1 MKTKMKSA
9 FAFIAVALM
18 IMVAVVPMVGVFTED
33 SSAATTIVPADETK
47 NITVEGT
54 VYDSETQK
62 IKDVLV
68 KVSYG
73 TYAEYG
79 LTGNDGKYKIPV
91 NFKGESVD
99 LTVDIVT
106 DSADYKKYS
115 GLETNP
121 VDGKF
126 TDTTTQEVKGVTGNV
141 TGIDFMSGYVTI
153 SGKLTYANTTVAYD
167 KEVSISVKTVVAE
180 GDPVE
185 VASSTSKT
193 DGTYS
198 VLVPVNSGKVKVSA
212 EGFKE
217 TGELTVAKANITT
230 GTNLTNKD
238 TYKISVTYGNVFG
251 DNTLST
257 PVPTGDSKVTVVAFE
272 KVDKKNEYTLTYTV
286 GTEGGKTTK
295 DVTFSDEKGYM
306 WDVKKSIGDG
316 AISLTENAYVT
327 GAVKMGTLAIL
338 GTDAVTVDTVKF
350 FKDETDTEKTG
361 GFKLTGDGKYVIALG
376 KIDGIKESGANKVKF
391 TATVAADVEVKKAMD
406 VAISL
411 TSASTGK
418 DIVMPTDGYYL
429 ISGVVKNGT
438 ANVNGLDITVTSSN
452 AIGLVDSKVTTGTD
466 GKYAFYA
473 KSGEEVTITPS
484 VENDA
489 AFSPSSYK
497 FNAIANKTVNFEM
510 DSKPLV
516 SAAVTDAA
524 GVALKD
530 VEVFYKIG
538 VSGTY
543 NTTAIKT
550 DKDGKFKITVN
561 SNVSAND
568 VLVYFKDAK
577 YTFNS
582 NKDEP
587 FALSSEVEG
596 DWKAKEQPLTFD
608 VRDADNKVITD
619 LSGLAL
625 QFAKYKIHAVGAG
638 VNAFDMIGTAS
649 DVTYDATTK
658 KFSFVAESIP
668 ASTDDYRVAYGI
680 SVKSNTT
687 DYTFDAITEY
697 STSPIK
703 AKEQTFTGKVVDA
716 ATSDA
721 KELKGMTV
729 AVYDTDGKTKLSKD
743 VTTLN
748 DGSFSVISKSGTL
761 KAVDPNG
768 VYTFKE
774 GVADTSTGVY
784 TIKANEQTYK
794 GTVTDADTE
803 PVKNAKI
810 TVKVVGADG
819 KTIGSVA
826 TATDKDGKYSIITNL
841 AVAKKIIATD
851 ADAKR
856 TFEDVVIGSGATAI
870 PDVVSGQYT
879 LKGVVKDKMTTG
891 TAKPIKD
898 ITVTLNVYSDIVD
911 KVVVKTAV
919 TNEKGEYS
927 FFVNKLDTT
936 TDSTAKYGVVA
947 TSSGNYKFS
956 TTATEFSSYVANI
969 TALYEIVKGTVRE
982 AVGDKVLSG
991 IKVTVYDG
999 TKVFG
1004 EYTTDKNGEFKYPN
1018 KSGVTFKA
1026 VDPNGAYTFADG
1038 LTSGDI
1044 KAKEKTVTVI
1054 IMAHDSGDG
1063 LSLAGVTVNFLKDE
1077 KVVKTATTDAKG
1089 KASVII
1095 ALSAFDKIKAVDGNT
1110 AYGAMTFATE
1120 LTTGETIYA
1129 DQKVYSGF
1137 YANGDVVSGV
1147 VVTYEMSKG
1156 DAYVEKGK
1164 AVVIDNKYYIASVAD
1179 EADKIVITANAQ
1191 GFYAVNTF
1199 NSLSTIGESDLK
1211 IKEKPGIVKVDEDD
1225 VLFGEFYT
1233 VYNATNAQ
1241 VGDKIILRASEV
1253 AYAPLEDGNETTVVK
1268 YKFDGWY
1275 VNGVKVSDDLEYV
1288 YTVTESCLVYADYK
1302 ASTYETASD
1311 DNGISPSVLVIGI
1324 AAVIVALIAV
1334 VYTVIQKKE

>member
-33 SSAATTIVPADETK
+33 SSAATTIVPADEIK

-79 LTGNDGKYKIPV
+79 LTDVNGKYKIPV

-106 DSADYKKYS
+106 DSADYEKYS
-115 GLETNP
+115 GSEINP

-126 TDTTTQEVKGVTGNV
+126 TGTTTQEVKGVTGNV

-153 SGKLTYANTTVAYD
+153 SGKLTYANTGVNYD
-167 KEVSISVKTVVAE
+167 KEVRISVKTVVAE
-180 GDPVE
+180 GEDVSE
-185 VASSTSKT
+185 YTSTSKT

-198 VLVPVNSGKVKVSA
+198 VLVPINSGNVKVFA
-212 EGFKE
+212 DGFKE

-257 PVPTGDSKVTVVAFE
+257 PDPTDDSKVTDVTFE
-272 KVDKKNEYTLTYTV
+272 KVEGKNEYALTYKVVTA
-286 GTEGGKTTK
+286 EGKTTTN
-295 DVTFSDEKGYM
+295 VTFSDEKGYM
-306 WDVKKSIGDG
+306 WDVKKSLSESTIT
-316 AISLTENAYVT
+316 LTEDAYVT

-338 GTDAVTVDTVKF
+338 GTDAVTVDSVKF
-350 FKDETDTEKTG
+350 FKGETDTEKTG
-361 GFKLTGDGKYVIALG
+361 EFKLTGDGKYVITLG
-376 KIDGIKESGANKVKF
+376 KIDGLKESGANKVKF
-391 TATVAADVEVKKAMD
+391 TATVASTEVKKAMD

-438 ANVNGLDITVTSSN
+438 ANVNDLDITVTSSN

-484 VENDA
+484 VENNA
-489 AFSPSSYK
+489 VFSPSSYK
-497 FNAIANKTVNFEM
+497 FIAIANKIVNFEM

-516 SAAVTDAA
+516 SAAAVTDAA
-524 GVALKD
+524 TVPLKD
-530 VEVFYKIG
+530 VTVKYRVGET
-538 VSGTY
+538 GTFSDATFS
-543 NTTAIKT
+543 NV
-550 DKDGKFKITVN
+550 DSKFTINVG
-561 SNVSAND
+561 SNVSASN
-568 VLVYFKDAK
+568 VYVYFEKAGYTFAATSAKPAKMSDESFKANEQTLTFEVKDAAG
-577 YTFNS
+577 
-582 NKDEP
+582 KDI
-587 FALSSEVEG
+587 A
-596 DWKAKEQPLTFD
+596 
-608 VRDADNKVITD
+608 NI
-619 LSGLAL
+619 SGLAL
-625 QFAKYKIHAVGAG
+625 QFAKYKIHAVGEK

-658 KFSFVAESIP
+658 KFSFIAELIP
-668 ASTDDYRVAYGI
+668 ASADDYRLAYGI
-680 SVKSNTT
+680 SVKSNTSE
-687 DYTFDAITEY
+687 YTFATITEY
-697 STSPIK
+697 AENLVIK
-703 AKEQTFTGKVVDA
+703 ANEQTFTGKVTDA
-716 ATSDA
+716 ATGDDV

-729 AVYDTDGKTKLSKD
+729 AVYGGADGKTKLSKD

-768 VYTFKE
+768 VYTFND
-774 GVADTSTGVY
+774 GTATDGVY
-784 TIKANEQTYK
+784 IIKANEQTYNGEVK
-794 GTVTDADTE
+794 DADNKL
-803 PVKNAKI
+803 VKNAKI
-810 TVKVVGADG
+810 TVKVVDADG

-826 TATDKDGKYSIITNL
+826 TVGKDGKYSIITKLTAGNK
-841 AVAKKIIATD
+841 VVATD

-856 TFEDVVIGSGATAI
+856 TFKDVVIGASAMVM

-879 LKGVVKDKMTTG
+879 LSGTVKEMTSNK
-891 TAKPIKD
+891 AIKD
-898 ITVTLNVYSDIVD
+898 ITVTLSTYSATVD
-911 KVVVKTAV
+911 PVLVSTAV

-927 FFVNKLDTT
+927 FFVNEK
-936 TDSTAKYGVVA
+936 AGYGVVA
-947 TSSGNYKFS
+947 TSSGNYIFS
-956 TTATEFSSYVANI
+956 KEETTFTRFVANI
-969 TALYEIVKGTVRE
+969 VTEYAISTGTVKE
-982 AVGDKVLSG
+982 SVGEKVLSG
-991 IKVTVYDG
+991 IKVTAYDD

-1004 EYTTDKNGEFKYPN
+1004 EYTTDKNGEFKHPN
-1018 KSGVTFKA
+1018 ITGMKFKA
-1026 VDPNGAYTFADG
+1026 IDPNGAYTFADEFTTNG
-1038 LTSGDI
+1038 I
-1044 KAKEKTVTVI
+1044 KAKEKTVIVTI
-1054 IMAHDSGDG
+1054 TANDLGDG

-1095 ALSAFDKIKAVDGNT
+1095 ATSAFNKIKAVDGNT
-1110 AYGAMTFATE
+1110 AYGAMTFATV
-1120 LTTGETIYA
+1120 LETAGGTIEA
-1129 DQKVYSGF
+1129 DQTVYSGF

-1147 VVTYEMSKG
+1147 VVTYEMSKD

-1164 AVVIDNKYYIASVAD
+1164 AVVIDNKYYIASAATA
-1179 EADKIVITANAQ
+1179 ADKIVITANAQ

-1199 NSLSTIGESDLK
+1199 DSLTSIGISDLK

-1268 YKFDGWY
+1268 YKFNGWY

-1302 ASTYETASD
+1302 ASTYETVSD

>member
-33 SSAATTIVPADETK
+33 SSAATTIVPADGTK

-106 DSADYKKYS
+106 DSANYKKYS
-115 GLETNP
+115 GLSTTNP

-126 TDTTTQEVKGVTGNV
+126 TGTTTQEIKGVTGNV
-141 TGIDFMSGYVTI
+141 TGIDFMSGMISI

-167 KEVSISVKTVVAE
+167 KEVIISVKTVVAE
-180 GDPVE
+180 GEIPGV

-198 VLVPVNSGKVKVSA
+198 VLVPINSGKVKVSA

-230 GTNLTNKD
+230 GTNLVNEN

-251 DNTLST
+251 DNALSAT
-257 PVPTGDSKVTVVAFE
+257 STADSKVTVVTFT
-272 KVDKKNEYTLTYTV
+272 KVDEKNEYTLIYKVVT
-286 GTEGGKTTK
+286 GDGKTTT

-306 WDVKKSIGDG
+306 WDVKKSLDG
-316 AISLTENAYVT
+316 SAISLKEDAYVT

-338 GTDAVTVDTVKF
+338 GTDAVTVESVKF
-350 FKDETDTEKTG
+350 FKGETDTEKTG
-361 GFKLTGDGKYVIALG
+361 EFKLTGDGKYVIALG
-376 KIDGIKESGANKVKF
+376 KIGGLKESEANKVKF
-391 TATVAADVEVKKAMD
+391 TAAVNTEVKRAMD

-418 DIVMPTDGYYL
+418 DIAMPADGYYL

-438 ANVNGLDITVTSSN
+438 ANVNGLEITVTSNN

-561 SNVSAND
+561 SNVSADN

-587 FALSSEVEG
+587 FALSST
-596 DWKAKEQPLTFD
+596 DDKYWKANEQTLTFE
-608 VRDADNKVITD
+608 VKDAAGKDIANI
-619 LSGLAL
+619 SGLAL

-658 KFSFVAESIP
+658 EFSFVAKSI
-668 ASTDDYRVAYGI
+668 SETGDYRLAYGI

-687 DYTFDAITEY
+687 DYTFATITEY
-697 STSPIK
+697 AENLVIE
-703 AKEQTFTGKVVDA
+703 ANEQTFTGKVTDA

-729 AVYDTDGKTKLSKD
+729 AVYGTDGKTKLSKD

-768 VYTFKE
+768 VYTFND
-774 GVADTSTGVY
+774 GTADSSTGVY
-784 TIKANEQTYK
+784 TIKANEQTYSGEVK
-794 GTVTDADTE
+794 DADNKL
-803 PVKNAKI
+803 VKNAKI
-810 TVKVVGADG
+810 TVKVVDADG

-826 TATDKDGKYSIITNL
+826 TVGKDGKYSIITKLTAGNK
-841 AVAKKIIATD
+841 VVATD

-856 TFEDVVIGSGATAI
+856 TFKDVVIGTSAMVI

-879 LKGVVKDKMTTG
+879 LSGTVKEMTSDK
-891 TAKPIKD
+891 AIKD
-898 ITVTLNVYSDIVD
+898 ITVTLSTYSATVD
-911 KVVVKTAV
+911 PVLVSTAV

-927 FFVNKLDTT
+927 FFVNEK
-936 TDSTAKYGVVA
+936 AGYGVVA
-947 TSSGNYKFS
+947 TSSGNYIFS
-956 TTATEFSSYVANI
+956 EGKMSFTDHVANI
-969 TALYEIVKGTVRE
+969 VTKYAISEGTVE
-982 AVGDKVLSG
+982 EVTGGKVLSG
-991 IKVTVYDG
+991 IKVTAYGIDDV
-999 TKVFG
+999 VVG
-1004 EYTTDKNGEFKYPN
+1004 EYVTDKVGKFKYPAIVN
-1018 KSGVTFKA
+1018 ESGLSLIKFKA

-1038 LTSGDI
+1038 LTSGNI
-1044 KAKEKTVTVI
+1044 KAKEKTVTVT

-1095 ALSAFDKIKAVDGNT
+1095 AAVDEIKAVDGNT
-1110 AYGAMTFATE
+1110 AYGAMTFDSV
-1120 LTTGETIYA
+1120 LQITTIMTGGTIYA
-1129 DQKVYSGF
+1129 DQTVYSGF

-1147 VVTYEMSKG
+1147 EVTYEMSKV

-1164 AVVIDNKYYIASVAD
+1164 AVVIDNKYYIASAATAV
-1179 EADKIVITANAQ
+1179 DKIVITANAQ

-1199 NSLSTIGESDLK
+1199 NSLTSIGTSDLK

-1253 AYAPLEDGNETTVVK
+1253 AYKPLEDGNETTVVK

-1288 YTVTESCLVYADYK
+1288 YTVTEDCLVYADYK
-1302 ASTYETASD
+1302 ASTYEAASD